1 MEREG
6 KKRAVVGPL
15 FFMLLGGLTGAVLSL
30 LYAPSN
36 GESTRHY
43 LHMQSERARRRAR
56 GINTRIRDI
65 IDTLIEEIKDCGVII
80 RFSNGEVVQ
89 CTILPD
95 YPITKYRNIRAESAD
110 VGKLK
115 IHVIKVNEWLRI
127 LSIEPNVYILD
138 KFDKM

>member
-65 IDTLIEEIKDCGVII
+65 IDTLIEEIKGTTDRVVETGVDITQEEKNELI
-80 RFSNGEVVQ
+80 MAIETGKDLIEVEKKRVEQLFSKEEE
-89 CTILPD
+89 
-95 YPITKYRNIRAESAD
+95 A
-110 VGKLK
+110 
-115 IHVIKVNEWLRI
+115 
-127 LSIEPNVYILD
+127 
-138 KFDKM
+138 